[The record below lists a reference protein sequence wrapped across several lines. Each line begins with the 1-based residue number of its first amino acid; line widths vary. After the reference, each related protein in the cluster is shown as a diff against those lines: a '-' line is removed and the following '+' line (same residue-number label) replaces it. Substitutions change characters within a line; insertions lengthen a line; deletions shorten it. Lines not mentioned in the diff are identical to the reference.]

1 MAARPFCRE
10 CDGTGWMLYRS
21 ETIDGELEE
30 AYRLCPN
37 RCAPRRCVSLEA
49 GQPCSRPGTVRYGL
63 GYYCKE
69 HIRAIHVYGGHNRGS
84 VVMLKYHLVWI
95 PRRRRPVLIGDVADR
110 LEELLREKAEELSCS
125 IEHLA
130 IKPDHLH
137 MFVNALPSLAV
148 SQLVYR
154 LKGYTARRLRQEFPH
169 LRKMPSM
176 WTTAYFASTAGRVSE
191 ATIQR
196 YIEAQSKRA

>member
-1 MAARPFCRE
+1 
-10 CDGTGWMLYRS
+10 MLYIHYSIQS
-21 ETIDGELEE
+21 EKASRFSGEDESPPTFVDNMGLLLSTWYNVFILDS
-30 AYRLCPN
+30 YR
-37 RCAPRRCVSLEA
+37 
-49 GQPCSRPGTVRYGL
+49 
-63 GYYCKE
+63 
-69 HIRAIHVYGGHNRGS
+69 HNRGS

-95 PRRRRPVLIGDVADR
+95 PRRRRPVLVGEVANR
-110 LEELLREKAEELSCS
+110 LEALLRQKASEIDCG

-130 IKPDHLH
+130 IRPDHLH
-137 MFVNALPSLAV
+137 MFVNAPPSLSV

-154 LKGYTARRLRQEFPH
+154 FKGYTARRLRQEFPH

-196 YIEAQSKRA
+196 YIEAQSRRA